1 MKMSTS
7 SATDNSSLER
17 SRTEVAGHAFLEG
30 HGVETSSDSRVD
42 SPSRRGVILR
52 RLLGHAVQLRDL
64 YKSTRTLR
72 GNYASNA
79 LLPILNEHYHGQLRL
94 VDVLIDRTRAIC
106 GDQIFAGDLFSR
118 FNAPVSACGRSDL
131 RPLLLALLEA
141 HDSIIAAAQPG
152 GGGGDETIA
161 GGPWFHDFAVG
172 QVILTNQLQLH
183 AIEDLLATG
192 AREPTVSARIAMMN
206 D

>member
-1 MKMSTS
+1 MSTS

-17 SRTEVAGHAFLEG
+17 SRTEVGGHAFLER
-30 HGVETSSDSRVD
+30 HGVESSSDSRVD
-42 SPSRRGVILR
+42 LPSRRGVILR

-64 YKSTRTLR
+64 YKSARTLR
-72 GNYASNA
+72 GDCASNA

-118 FNAPVSACGRSDL
+118 FKAPVSACGRSDL
-131 RPLLLALLEA
+131 RLLLLALLEA

-152 GGGGDETIA
+152 GGGGDESIA
-161 GGPWFHDFAVG
+161 GSPWFKDFAVG

-192 AREPTVSARIAMMN
+192 AREPTVSARISMMK